1 MISLRN
7 QPFQILSIFPTWSH
21 LEFWCHTQQ
30 GLGWRA
36 HLPSTK
42 RPQGWANSGWNCLA
56 TKCRLQEPKKR
67 LQEPQKILTH
77 SYAFLRVFLV
87 FLAGFL
93 VFLRILAQPFFAEDC
108 KLLVWDPLWEQQIA
122 FAIIVQWEHTTAYL
136 QVNFLLFAHPS
147 TVTLANCKAYGLFSF
162 NVKGVLRRGSWKSQR
177 LFQALKQK
185 VKILIGA
192 SHGSVARHIL
202 YNCFHLSILPKIRL
216 GQSTKKRWSR
226 CFRRVLLPSPGD
238 LNSNASARRRM
249 KYSEIP
255 TCAW

>member
-1 MISLRN
+1 M
-7 QPFQILSIFPTWSH
+7 
-21 LEFWCHTQQ
+21 
-30 GLGWRA
+30 
-36 HLPSTK
+36 
-42 RPQGWANSGWNCLA
+42 
-56 TKCRLQEPKKR
+56 
-67 LQEPQKILTH
+67 
-77 SYAFLRVFLV
+77 
-87 FLAGFL
+87 
-93 VFLRILAQPFFAEDC
+93 
-108 KLLVWDPLWEQQIA
+108 
-122 FAIIVQWEHTTAYL
+122 QWEHTTAYL

-162 NVKGVLRRGSWKSQR
+162 NIKGVLRRGSWKSQR

-255 TCAW
+255 TCA

>member
-1 MISLRN
+1 
-7 QPFQILSIFPTWSH
+7 
-21 LEFWCHTQQ
+21 
-30 GLGWRA
+30 
-36 HLPSTK
+36 
-42 RPQGWANSGWNCLA
+42 
-56 TKCRLQEPKKR
+56 
-67 LQEPQKILTH
+67 
-77 SYAFLRVFLV
+77 
-87 FLAGFL
+87 
-93 VFLRILAQPFFAEDC
+93 
-108 KLLVWDPLWEQQIA
+108 
-122 FAIIVQWEHTTAYL
+122 
-136 QVNFLLFAHPS
+136 VNFLLFAHPS

-255 TCAW
+255 TCA